1 MVIGILVPANLPIGY
16 GLKSVPM
23 TLRGVRVVRI
33 TAMNRVQRGK
43 LAMAAA
49 AIGIGLLSVTAC
61 GYINPQQTNQQ
72 YAPSDGIREDLGS
85 LQLRN
90 MLIVSAGANKPGRVI
105 GAVFNTSS
113 SDATL
118 TISGAGGSQ
127 TSIPVKAK
135 SQTYLN
141 ETTDAAILSTSGGA
155 PGSMVSVTIK
165 TGSDSRTVQFPVFDA
180 SLKEYQKY
188 LPATASPSP
197 SVSGSA
203 TGTATPTP
211 SASSTGH

>member
-1 MVIGILVPANLPIGY
+1 
-16 GLKSVPM
+16 
-23 TLRGVRVVRI
+23 
-33 TAMNRVQRGK
+33 MNRVQRGK

-49 AIGIGLLSVTAC
+49 AIGISLLSVSGC
-61 GYINPQQTNQQ
+61 GYINPQQTNEQ
-72 YAPSDGIREDLGS
+72 YSPSDGVRDDLGS

-90 MLIVSAGANKPGRVI
+90 MLIVSTDANKPGRVI

-127 TSIPVKAK
+127 VTIPVKAK

-141 ETTDAAILSTSGGA
+141 ENTDPAILSTSGGA

-165 TGSDSRTVQFPVFDA
+165 SGSDSRTVQFPVLDA
-180 SLKEYQKY
+180 SLKEYAKY
-188 LPATASPSP
+188 LPTVSASPSP

-203 TGTATPTP
+203 TPGGSATSGTSATQTPTP
-211 SASSTGH
+211 SATGH

>member
-1 MVIGILVPANLPIGY
+1 M
-16 GLKSVPM
+16 
-23 TLRGVRVVRI
+23 RI

-49 AIGIGLLSVTAC
+49 AISIGLLSVTGC
-61 GYINPQQTNQQ
+61 GYINPQQTNEQ
-72 YAPSDGIREDLGS
+72 YSPSDGVREDLGP

-90 MLIVSAGANKPGRVI
+90 MLIVSTDANKPGRVI

-118 TISGAGGSQ
+118 TISGAGGSLA
-127 TSIPVKAK
+127 TIPVKAK

-141 ETTDAAILSTSGGA
+141 ETTDAAVLSTSGGA
-155 PGSMVSVTIK
+155 PGSTASVTIK
-165 TGSDSRTVQFPVFDA
+165 TGSDSRAVQFPVLDA
-180 SLKEYQKY
+180 SLKEYAKY
-188 LPATASPSP
+188 LPTPSASPSP

-203 TGTATPTP
+203 TPSSGSTGSSSSATPTP
-211 SASSTGH
+211 STSATGH

>member
-1 MVIGILVPANLPIGY
+1 
-16 GLKSVPM
+16 
-23 TLRGVRVVRI
+23 
-33 TAMNRVQRGK
+33 MNRVQRGK

-49 AIGIGLLSVTAC
+49 AISIGLLSVTGC

-72 YAPSDGIREDLGS
+72 YSPSDGVRADLGS

-90 MLIVSAGANKPGRVI
+90 MLIISTDANKPGRVI

-127 TSIPVKAK
+127 ATIPVKAN
-135 SQTYLN
+135 SETYLN
-141 ETTDAAILSTSGGA
+141 DTTAAVTLSTTGGA
-155 PGSMVSVTIK
+155 PGSVVPVTIK
-165 TGSDSRTVQFPVFDA
+165 TGSDSSTVQFPVLDA
-180 SLKEYQKY
+180 SLKEYAKY
-188 LPATASPSP
+188 VPTASASPSP
-197 SVSGSA
+197 SASGSA
-203 TGTATPTP
+203 TPSSGSASSSSSATPTP

>member
-1 MVIGILVPANLPIGY
+1 M
-16 GLKSVPM
+16 
-23 TLRGVRVVRI
+23 RI

-49 AIGIGLLSVTAC
+49 AIGIGLLSVTGC

-72 YAPSDGIREDLGS
+72 YSPSDGVREDLGS

-90 MLIVSAGANKPGRVI
+90 MLIISTDANKPGRVI

-127 TSIPVKAK
+127 ATIPVKAK

-141 ETTDAAILSTSGGA
+141 DTTDAAILSTTGGA
-155 PGSMVSVTIK
+155 PGSVVSVTIK
-165 TGSDSRTVQFPVFDA
+165 TGSDSRTVQFPVLDA
-180 SLKEYQKY
+180 SLKEYAKY
-188 LPATASPSP
+188 LPTASASPSA

-203 TGTATPTP
+203 TSSSSATPTP

>member
-1 MVIGILVPANLPIGY
+1 M
-16 GLKSVPM
+16 
-23 TLRGVRVVRI
+23 RI

-49 AIGIGLLSVTAC
+49 AIGIGLLSVTGC
-61 GYINPQQTNQQ
+61 GYINAQQTSHQ
-72 YAPSDGIREDLGS
+72 YAASDGVREDLGS

-90 MLIVSAGANKPGRVI
+90 MLIVSTGANKPGRVI

-118 TISGAGGSQ
+118 TINGASGSQ

-141 ETTDAAILSTSGGA
+141 ETTDAAILSTSGGN
-155 PGSMVSVTIK
+155 PGSLVSVTIK
-165 TGSDSRTVQFPVFDA
+165 TGSDSRTVQFPVLDG
-180 SLKEYQKY
+180 SLKEYEKY
-188 LPATASPSP
+188 IPATATPSP

-203 TGTATPTP
+203 TSSATPTP

>member
-1 MVIGILVPANLPIGY
+1 M
-16 GLKSVPM
+16 
-23 TLRGVRVVRI
+23 RI

-49 AIGIGLLSVTAC
+49 AIGISLLSVTGC
-61 GYINPQQTNQQ
+61 GYINPQQTNEQ
-72 YAPSDGIREDLGS
+72 YSPSDGVRDDLGS

-90 MLIVSAGANKPGRVI
+90 MLIVSTDANKPGRVI

-127 TSIPVKAK
+127 ATIPVKAK

-141 ETTDAAILSTSGGA
+141 ENTDPAILSTSGGA

-165 TGSDSRTVQFPVFDA
+165 SGSDSRTVQFPVLDA
-180 SLKEYQKY
+180 SLKEYAKY
-188 LPATASPSP
+188 LPTVSASPSP

-203 TGTATPTP
+203 TPGSSTTSGTSATPTP
-211 SASSTGH
+211 SATGH

>member
-1 MVIGILVPANLPIGY
+1 
-16 GLKSVPM
+16 
-23 TLRGVRVVRI
+23 
-33 TAMNRVQRGK
+33 MNRVQRGK

-49 AIGIGLLSVTAC
+49 AIGIGLLSVTGC
-61 GYINPQQTNQQ
+61 GYINAQQTSHQ
-72 YAPSDGIREDLGS
+72 YAASDGVKEDLGS

-90 MLIVSAGANKPGRVI
+90 MLIVSTGANNPGRVI

-118 TISGAGGSQ
+118 TINGASGSQ

-135 SQTYLN
+135 SETYLN
-141 ETTDAAILSTSGGA
+141 ENTDPAILGTSGGN
-155 PGSMVSVTIK
+155 PGSMVPVTIK
-165 TGSDSRTVQFPVFDA
+165 TGSESRTVQFPVLDG
-180 SLKEYQKY
+180 SLKEYVKY
-188 LPATASPSP
+188 LPATATPSP

-203 TGTATPTP
+203 TATRSATPTP

>member
-1 MVIGILVPANLPIGY
+1 M
-16 GLKSVPM
+16 
-23 TLRGVRVVRI
+23 RI

-49 AIGIGLLSVTAC
+49 AISIGLLSVTGC
-61 GYINPQQTNQQ
+61 GYINPQQTNEQ
-72 YAPSDGIREDLGS
+72 YSPSDGVRADLGP

-90 MLIVSAGANKPGRVI
+90 MLIVSKDANKPGRVI

-113 SDATL
+113 NDATL

-127 TSIPVKAK
+127 ATIPVKAK

-141 ETTDAAILSTSGGA
+141 ENSEPVILSTSGGA
-155 PGSMVSVTIK
+155 PGSMVPVTVK
-165 TGSDSRTVQFPVFDA
+165 TGSESRTVQFPVQDA
-180 SLKEYQKY
+180 SLKEYEKY
-188 LPATASPSP
+188 LPTVSASPSP

-203 TGTATPTP
+203 SPSTSATPGTNATPGSSATPTP
-211 SASSTGH
+211 SASATGH

>member
-1 MVIGILVPANLPIGY
+1 
-16 GLKSVPM
+16 
-23 TLRGVRVVRI
+23 
-33 TAMNRVQRGK
+33 MNRVQRGK

-49 AIGIGLLSVTAC
+49 AIGIGLLSVTGC

-72 YAPSDGIREDLGS
+72 YSPSDGVREDLGS

-90 MLIVSAGANKPGRVI
+90 MLIISTDANKPGRVI

-127 TSIPVKAK
+127 ATIPVKAK

-141 ETTDAAILSTSGGA
+141 DTTDAAILSTTGGA
-155 PGSMVSVTIK
+155 PGSVVSVTIK
-165 TGSDSRTVQFPVFDA
+165 TGSDSRTVQFPVLDA
-180 SLKEYQKY
+180 SLKEYAKY
-188 LPATASPSP
+188 LPTASASPSA

-203 TGTATPTP
+203 TSSSSATPTP

>member
-1 MVIGILVPANLPIGY
+1 
-16 GLKSVPM
+16 
-23 TLRGVRVVRI
+23 
-33 TAMNRVQRGK
+33 MNRVQRGK

-49 AIGIGLLSVTAC
+49 AISIGLLSVTGC
-61 GYINPQQTNQQ
+61 GYINPQQTNEQ
-72 YAPSDGIREDLGS
+72 YSPSDGVRADLGS

-90 MLIVSAGANKPGRVI
+90 MLIVSTDANKPGRVI

-127 TSIPVKAK
+127 ATIPVKAK

-141 ETTDAAILSTSGGA
+141 ENTDPAVLSTSGGA

-165 TGSDSRTVQFPVFDA
+165 TGPDSRTVQFPVMDA
-180 SLKEYQKY
+180 SLKEYAKY
-188 LPATASPSP
+188 LPTVSASPSP
-197 SVSGSA
+197 SVSSA
-203 TGTATPTP
+203 TPGRSATPTP
-211 SASSTGH
+211 SASATGH

>member
-1 MVIGILVPANLPIGY
+1 
-16 GLKSVPM
+16 
-23 TLRGVRVVRI
+23 
-33 TAMNRVQRGK
+33 MNRVQRGK

-49 AIGIGLLSVTAC
+49 AIGIGLLSVTGC
-61 GYINPQQTNQQ
+61 GYINPQQTNEQ
-72 YAPSDGIREDLGS
+72 YSPSDGVRDDLGS

-90 MLIVSAGANKPGRVI
+90 MLIVSTDANKPGRVI

-127 TSIPVKAK
+127 ATIPVKAK

-141 ETTDAAILSTSGGA
+141 ENTDPAILSTSGGA

-165 TGSDSRTVQFPVFDA
+165 SGSDSRTVQFPVLDA
-180 SLKEYQKY
+180 SLKEYAKY
-188 LPATASPSP
+188 LPTVSASPSP

-203 TGTATPTP
+203 TPGSSATSGTSATPTP
-211 SASSTGH
+211 SATGH

>member
-1 MVIGILVPANLPIGY
+1 M
-16 GLKSVPM
+16 
-23 TLRGVRVVRI
+23 RI

-49 AIGIGLLSVTAC
+49 AISIGLLSVTGC
-61 GYINPQQTNQQ
+61 GYINPQQTNEQ
-72 YAPSDGIREDLGS
+72 YSPSDGVREDLGP

-90 MLIVSAGANKPGRVI
+90 MLIVSTDANKPGRVI

-127 TSIPVKAK
+127 ATIPVKAK

-141 ETTDAAILSTSGGA
+141 ETTDAAVLSTSGGA
-155 PGSMVSVTIK
+155 PGSMASVTIK
-165 TGSDSRTVQFPVFDA
+165 TGSDSRTVQFPVLDA
-180 SLKEYQKY
+180 SLKEYAKY
-188 LPATASPSP
+188 LPTASASPSP

-203 TGTATPTP
+203 TPSSGSTGSSSSATPTP
-211 SASSTGH
+211 SATGH

>member
-1 MVIGILVPANLPIGY
+1 M
-16 GLKSVPM
+16 
-23 TLRGVRVVRI
+23 RI

-49 AIGIGLLSVTAC
+49 AISIGLLSVTGC

-72 YAPSDGIREDLGS
+72 YSPSDGVRADLGS

-90 MLIVSAGANKPGRVI
+90 MLIVSTDANKPGRVI

-127 TSIPVKAK
+127 ATIPVKAN
-135 SQTYLN
+135 SETYLN
-141 ETTDAAILSTSGGA
+141 DTTSAVILSTTGGV
-155 PGSMVSVTIK
+155 PGSVVPVTIK
-165 TGSDSRTVQFPVFDA
+165 SGSDSSTVQFPVLDA
-180 SLKEYQKY
+180 SLKEYAKY
-188 LPATASPSP
+188 IPTPSASPSP
-197 SVSGSA
+197 SASSSA
-203 TGTATPTP
+203 TPSSSSTSSSSASPTP

>member
-1 MVIGILVPANLPIGY
+1 M
-16 GLKSVPM
+16 
-23 TLRGVRVVRI
+23 RI

-49 AIGIGLLSVTAC
+49 AISIGLLSVTGC
-61 GYINPQQTNQQ
+61 GYINPQQTNEQ
-72 YAPSDGIREDLGS
+72 YSPSDGVREDLGP

-90 MLIVSAGANKPGRVI
+90 MLIVSADANKPGRVI

-127 TSIPVKAK
+127 ATIPVKAK

-141 ETTDAAILSTSGGA
+141 ETTDAAVLSTTGGA
-155 PGSMVSVTIK
+155 PGSVVPVTIK
-165 TGSDSRTVQFPVFDA
+165 TGSDSRTVQFPVLDA
-180 SLKEYQKY
+180 SLKEYAKY
-188 LPATASPSP
+188 LPTASASPSP

-203 TGTATPTP
+203 TPSSGSTGSSSSATPTP
-211 SASSTGH
+211 SATGH

>member
-1 MVIGILVPANLPIGY
+1 M
-16 GLKSVPM
+16 
-23 TLRGVRVVRI
+23 RI

-49 AIGIGLLSVTAC
+49 AISIGLLSVTGC
-61 GYINPQQTNQQ
+61 GYINPQQTNEQ
-72 YAPSDGIREDLGS
+72 YSPSDGVRDDLGS

-90 MLIVSAGANKPGRVI
+90 MLIVSTDANKPGRVI

-127 TSIPVKAK
+127 ATIPVKAK

-141 ETTDAAILSTSGGA
+141 ENTDAAILSTSGGA

-165 TGSDSRTVQFPVFDA
+165 TGSDSRTVQFPVLDA
-180 SLKEYQKY
+180 SLKEYAKY
-188 LPATASPSP
+188 LPTVSASPSP

-203 TGTATPTP
+203 TPSSSATSGTSATP
-211 SASSTGH
+211 SASATGH

>member
-1 MVIGILVPANLPIGY
+1 M
-16 GLKSVPM
+16 
-23 TLRGVRVVRI
+23 RI

-49 AIGIGLLSVTAC
+49 AIGIGLLSVTGC
-61 GYINPQQTNQQ
+61 GYINPQQTNEQ
-72 YAPSDGIREDLGS
+72 YSPSDGVRDDLGS

-90 MLIVSAGANKPGRVI
+90 MLIVSTDANKPGRVI

-127 TSIPVKAK
+127 ATIPVKAK

-141 ETTDAAILSTSGGA
+141 ENTDPAILSTSGGA

-165 TGSDSRTVQFPVFDA
+165 SGSDSRTVQFPVLDA
-180 SLKEYQKY
+180 SLKEYAKY
-188 LPATASPSP
+188 LPTVSASPSP

-203 TGTATPTP
+203 TPGSSATSGTSATPTP
-211 SASSTGH
+211 SATGH

>member
-1 MVIGILVPANLPIGY
+1 M
-16 GLKSVPM
+16 
-23 TLRGVRVVRI
+23 RI

-49 AIGIGLLSVTAC
+49 AISIGLLSVTGC
-61 GYINPQQTNQQ
+61 GYINPQQTNEQ
-72 YAPSDGIREDLGS
+72 YSPSDGVREDLGS

-90 MLIVSAGANKPGRVI
+90 MLIVSTDANKPGRVI

-127 TSIPVKAK
+127 ATIPVKAK

-141 ETTDAAILSTSGGA
+141 ENTDPAILSTSGGA

-165 TGSDSRTVQFPVFDA
+165 TGSDSRTVQFPVLDA
-180 SLKEYQKY
+180 SLKEYSKY
-188 LPATASPSP
+188 LPTVSASPSP

-203 TGTATPTP
+203 TPSSSATSGTSATP
-211 SASSTGH
+211 SASATGH